1 MRQVL
6 VMFAGLYLLQGDEK
20 HKGSNE
26 RLNQSLGFLD
36 RRVLRKISASIVK
49 PLEVPAKIAFE

>member
-6 VMFAGLYLLQGDEK
+6 VMFAGLYWLQGDEK
-20 HKGSNE
+20 HNGS
-26 RLNQSLGFLD
+26 NQSLGFLD

-49 PLEVPAKIAFE
+49 PLEVPAIR